1 MAVNKYIQSVVTGI
15 LGSKTVQHVEHNQP
29 VTPRMRPEVRHM
41 NYVRQNEGRSTF
53 TVAQQRQIRRMQ
65 RRALYT

>member
-1 MAVNKYIQSVVTGI
+1 MAVNKYIQTVMTGI
-15 LGSKTVQHVEHNQP
+15 LGSKTVVHVEHSQP

-53 TVAQQRQIRRMQ
+53 TVAQLRQIRRMQ
-65 RRALYT
+65 KRASFA